1 MAFIW
6 PGRRTGAVAWI
17 ASILG
22 FGVSVAAAVVIYAYA
37 FDGAVWVIEQF
48 TGPTDATMKWVIA
61 FILIFVFVSIA
72 TKVGRFARDWIEAG
86 PRGGRQAA
94 K

>member
-1 MAFIW
+1 M
-6 PGRRTGAVAWI
+6 GWI

-22 FGVSVAAAVVIYAYA
+22 FGVSVAAAIVIYVYA
-37 FDGAVWVIEQF
+37 FDSTVWMIEKF
-48 TGPTDATMKWVIA
+48 TGPTDATTKWIIA
-61 FILIFVFVSIA
+61 FILIFVFVSIG

-94 K
+94 R